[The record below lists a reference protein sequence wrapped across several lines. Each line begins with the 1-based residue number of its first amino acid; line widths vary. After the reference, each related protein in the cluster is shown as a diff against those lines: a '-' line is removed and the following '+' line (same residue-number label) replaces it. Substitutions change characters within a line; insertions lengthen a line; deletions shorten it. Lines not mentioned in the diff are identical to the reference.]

1 VGSVAAEG
9 GRRKVRR
16 AEGGRRK
23 VRRVKEEVRR
33 VKEEVSR
40 LHFYPSTN
48 GSNLNLSQMMSF
60 YYV

>member
-23 VRRVKEEVRR
+23 VRRVKEEVSPFQ
-33 VKEEVSR
+33 KKKKKKKKK
-40 LHFYPSTN
+40 
-48 GSNLNLSQMMSF
+48 
-60 YYV
+60 